1 MQCFKNARR
10 KLFNASTLKTEIP
23 HNPHPSGGGHKSI
36 NDVQTVIIGAGLAG
50 LSAASHLI
58 KNGFKRTIILEATD
72 RYGGRINSKHFGD
85 AFCELG
91 AKWISIDASHN
102 TVYELLQQRSGL
114 PKKIQQKE
122 ETLYVNTKGA
132 KINKQLPELVDIF
145 FKKLCAGVEL
155 KNRYAKGNLHE
166 LDNVHSYFQAE
177 SAKIIN
183 AMFKEKE
190 RLLVADIFNAL
201 MKDFGGKLGCNLEY
215 LNIEQLIKFKNQF
228 AYPIYIPTGMNS
240 ILDDVIINIDSDNL
254 LIGRPVGE
262 IKWLSNGSMSRDTKK
277 SVNCLDGSV
286 INADHIICTVPL
298 GVLKTFAGLMF
309 KPPLPAEKLNA
320 IKNLGFGS
328 PVKIYFEYKNPLPE
342 WFSTNLRPLW
352 SSEEHLQDRHW
363 TKQVVEISKAPS
375 SNHVLEITIG
385 GAYYDEI
392 EKLPDTEVI
401 DEITKLL
408 RLCLKNPKIPF
419 PAEVLRSKWS
429 SSASYLGGRP
439 YFSTNSSAQDIQ
451 TLSKPLGIT
460 PSLLFAGDATILNGF
475 GTVDGARMSGI
486 REAQRIID
494 YYKK

>member
-1 MQCFKNARR
+1 FKNARR
-10 KLFNASTLKTEIP
+10 KIFNATTLKTEIP
-23 HNPHPSGGGHKSI
+23 HDATRKSV
-36 NDVQTVIIGAGLAG
+36 NDIQTVIIGAGLAG
-50 LSAASHLI
+50 LSAANHLI
-58 KNGFKRTIILEATD
+58 KNGFKRTIVLEATD
-72 RYGGRINSKHFGD
+72 RYGGRINSQHFGD

-91 AKWISIDASHN
+91 AKWITIDASHN
-102 TVYELLQQRSGL
+102 SVYELLQQRSGL
-114 PKKIQQKE
+114 TKKIQQKE
-122 ETLYVNTKGA
+122 ETLYINTKGN
-132 KINKQLPELVDIF
+132 KINRHLPEMVDIF

-166 LDNVHSYFQAE
+166 LDSVYSYFQAE
-177 SAKIIN
+177 STKLIN
-183 AMFKEKE
+183 SMFKEKE
-190 RLLVADIFNAL
+190 RHLVADIFNAL

-240 ILDDVIINIDSDNL
+240 ILEDVIVDIDSENL

-262 IKWLSNGSMSRDTKK
+262 IKWLSGPIDRGEGKK
-277 SVNCLDGSV
+277 AVNCLDGSV

-328 PVKIYFEYKNPLPE
+328 PVKIYFEYINPLPS
-342 WFSTNLRPLW
+342 WFVANLRPLW

-363 TKQVVEISKAPS
+363 TKQVVEIGKAPS
-375 SNHVLEITIG
+375 SNHVLEIAIG
-385 GAYYDEI
+385 GAYYNEI

-408 RLCLKNPKIPF
+408 RLCLKNPKIPY
-419 PAEVLRSKWS
+419 PEEVLRSNWS
-429 SSASYLGGRP
+429 SSACYLGGRP

-451 TLSKPLGIT
+451 TLSQPLGMT
-460 PSLLFAGDATILNGF
+460 APSLLFAGDATILNGF

>member
-10 KLFNASTLKTEIP
+10 KIFNATILKQE
-23 HNPHPSGGGHKSI
+23 NPHGNVTDVTSKSI

-50 LSAASHLI
+50 LSAAHHLM
-58 KNGFKRTIILEATD
+58 KHGFKRTIILEASD

-91 AKWISIDASHN
+91 AKWITIDASHN
-102 TVYELLQQRSGL
+102 SVYELLQQTSGL
-114 PKKIQQKE
+114 SKKIQTKT
-122 ETLYVNTKGA
+122 ETVYIDTKGGE
-132 KINKQLPELVDIF
+132 INKHIPEVVDIF

-155 KNRYAKGNLHE
+155 KDRYAKGNLHE
-166 LDNVHSYFQAE
+166 LNNVYTYFQAE
-177 SAKIIN
+177 SSKIIN
-183 AMFKEKE
+183 AMFKEKD
-190 RLLVADIFNAL
+190 RLLVDDVFNAL

-240 ILDDVIINIDSDNL
+240 ILHDIIMSIDRENL

-262 IKWLSNGSMSRDTKK
+262 IKWFGPNRDNKK

-286 INADHIICTVPL
+286 INADHIICTLPL
-298 GVLKTFAGLMF
+298 GVLKTFAGHMF
-309 KPPLPAEKLNA
+309 KPTLPVEKIKA
-320 IKNLGFGS
+320 INNLGFGS
-328 PVKIYFEYKNPLPE
+328 PVKIYFEYKKPLRP
-342 WFSTNLRPLW
+342 WFLANVRPLW
-352 SSEEHLQDRHW
+352 SAEERLQDRHW
-363 TKQVVEISKAPS
+363 TKQVVEISRLPS
-375 SNHVLEITIG
+375 STRVLEITIG

-392 EKLPDTEVI
+392 EKLPDPEVI

-408 RLCLKNPKIPF
+408 RAVLKNPKIPF
-419 PAEVLRSKWS
+419 PSEVLRSDWS
-429 SSASYLGGRP
+429 SSACYLGGRP
-439 YFSTNSSAQDIQ
+439 YFSTSSSAQDIQ
-451 TLSKPLGIT
+451 TLSLPLGVD
-460 PSLLFAGDATILNGF
+460 PSLLFAGDATTLNGF

>member
-10 KLFNASTLKTEIP
+10 KIFNATTLKNEIP
-23 HNPHPSGGGHKSI
+23 HHINDVTLKSI

-50 LSAASHLI
+50 LSAANHLI
-58 KNGFKRTIILEATD
+58 KNGFKRTIVLEATD

-91 AKWISIDASHN
+91 AKWITIDASHN
-102 TVYELLQQRSGL
+102 TVYELLQQSSVL

-122 ETLYVNTKGA
+122 ETVYVNIKGT
-132 KINKQLPELVDIF
+132 KINKHLPEVVDVF

-155 KNRYAKGNLHE
+155 KNRYAKGNLDE
-166 LDNVHSYFQAE
+166 LNNVYSYFQAE
-177 SAKIIN
+177 SSKIIN

-240 ILDDVIINIDSDNL
+240 ILEDVVINIDNENL

-262 IKWLSNGSMSRDTKK
+262 IKWLNGAMNRDTKK

-320 IKNLGFGS
+320 IQNLGFGS
-328 PVKIYFEYKNPLPE
+328 PVKIYFEYKKPLPS
-342 WFSTNLRPLW
+342 WFATNLRPLW
-352 SSEEHLQDRHW
+352 SAEERLQDRHW
-363 TKQVVEISKAPS
+363 TKQVVEISKAAS

-392 EKLPDTEVI
+392 EKLPDAEVI

-408 RLCLKNPKIPF
+408 RLCLKNPKIPY
-419 PAEVLRSKWS
+419 PAEVLRSNWS
-429 SSASYLGGRP
+429 SSACYLGGRP
-439 YFSTNSSAQDIQ
+439 FFSTNSSAQDIQ
-451 TLSKPLGIT
+451 TLAKPLGVT